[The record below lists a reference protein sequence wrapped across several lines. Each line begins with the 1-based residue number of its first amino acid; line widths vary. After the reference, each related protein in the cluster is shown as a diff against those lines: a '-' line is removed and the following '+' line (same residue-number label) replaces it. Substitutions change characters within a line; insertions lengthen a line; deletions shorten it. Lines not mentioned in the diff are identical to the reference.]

1 MHEQPSIINIRTLVQ
16 ENRLTIPNYQR
27 PYKWSIKNVN
37 QLIDDVLLHRDKSAY
52 RIGTVVLHH
61 EKVESGQVD
70 KLNIVDGQQRSIT
83 LLLIAMALQN
93 HLPDTVREDLRKH
106 HYELPQTPLLDRL
119 NFRDSISQTNI
130 HQNYREIRRRI
141 IDFDFMSVRFLF
153 EKCEVVKVVLDDVSE
168 AFQFFDSQNARGRDL
183 EPHDLLKAFHLRE
196 LTENITEQEKIAMI
210 EKWEL
215 LAGNED
221 KLKSLFAQL
230 LFRVR
235 NWSKGDSAR
244 FFTKDDVDI
253 FKGISPES
261 ETTFPYAEMYKIS
274 HFFVE
279 DYNSNYHRKIDKQK
293 VEYPFQ
299 LNQVIINGKRFFE
312 FVNHYW
318 SVKEEMYNCL
328 KEDSKAKE
336 IIEVLDSYQQRLRT
350 GDKYIRNLFDCA
362 LLFYWDK
369 FGEREIGR
377 VAEKLFVWAYKKRLE
392 QHSVQLATIDNYA
405 LGNPNVFSVIHQAL
419 LPKEVLNLP
428 ITAISEISEKRREL
442 EGIIQLFQ
450 KLNYYEY

>member
-1 MHEQPSIINIRTLVQ
+1 MAEKPSIINIRSLVQ
-16 ENRLTIPNYQR
+16 ENRLSIPEYQR

-37 QLIDDVLLHRDKSAY
+37 QLIDDVLLHKEKSAY
-52 RIGTVVLHH
+52 RIGTLVLHV
-61 EKVESGQVD
+61 EKNEDDQSE

-83 LLLIAMALQN
+83 LLLVAMALQN
-93 HLPDTVREDLRKH
+93 HLPAAIKEELRKH
-106 HYELPQTPLLDRL
+106 HFELPKTQLLETLRFS
-119 NFRDSISQTNI
+119 NPISQNNI
-130 HQNYREIRRRI
+130 FQNYREIRRRI
-141 IDFDFMSVRFLF
+141 IDFDFASVRFFF

-168 AFQFFDSQNARGRDL
+168 AFQLFDSQNARGKDL

-196 LTENITEQEKIAMI
+196 FSENISEQEKIALI
-210 EKWEL
+210 EQWEQL
-215 LAGNED
+215 KTD
-221 KLKSLFAQL
+221 DLKSLFALL

-235 NWSKGDSAR
+235 NWAKGDSAR
-244 FFTKDDVDI
+244 FFTKDDVDV

-261 ETTFPYAEMYKIS
+261 EMPFPYAEMYKIS

-318 SVKEEMYNCL
+318 NAKEEMYKCL
-328 KEDSKAKE
+328 KQDEKARN
-336 IIEVLDSYQQRLRT
+336 IINVLDEYKEGNRT

-369 FGEREIGR
+369 FGNKEIGR
-377 VAEKLFVWAYKKRLE
+377 VTEKLFVWAYKLRLE

-405 LGNPNVFSVIHQAL
+405 LSFPNVFNVINQAL
-419 LPKEVLNLP
+419 QPNEVLNLS
-428 ITAISEISEKRREL
+428 ISAINEAKVIRKEL
-442 EGIIQLFQ
+442 LGIIKLTK
-450 KLNYYEY
+450 KLNYYE